1 MREDCNVI
9 SVDWSILADGDY
21 DYVAINNV
29 PTAGVTTG
37 AFVDFLVQQGTPL
50 TAFHLIGFSMGVRQI
65 LICWH
70 DTENTEYLFYSPG
83 IKLLLFKISGARSW
97 RCRGSYY
104 VWKTP

>member
-50 TAFHLIGFSMGVRQI
+50 TAFHLIGFSMGVRMFGSIRIRLRLI
-65 LICWH
+65 LIVIASLHLAWH
-70 DTENTEYLFYSPG
+70 F
-83 IKLLLFKISGARSW
+83 
-97 RCRGSYY
+97 
-104 VWKTP
+104 